1 MMRDMGYT
9 EAEYFDGTQ
18 LKKGIYKATG
28 KGIDKMFADLG
39 QEDFLKGLKTGDAYA
54 ALKVTSPVFFE
65 KDLSHPSYP
74 FAIKTID
81 SSPVNIDIFNK
92 TFRTFGENQGIEGRL
107 PKEGQ
112 LVTEGFGVTT
122 TTKPSFKIKQD
133 IDLSHP
139 SSIDLSGALGQYE
152 SVQRTQSL
160 KQKANAQYRI
170 ESGKNIIEALR
181 EFNKAKDKGKAVVAI
196 THEIM
201 HPTVVEIISGA
212 KDGNE
217 IGKKHTQTIV
227 DEFNK
232 ATGNKITVDELISG
246 NDEFKGGKT
255 TKQYRD
261 VQEFIAESWEKYHT
275 QGAKGFS
282 AEFQKVL
289 ETITEAFKT
298 VYKSLTG
305 KELTPELRRMFDD
318 ILGKS
323 EFKSEYEKQLLSEG
337 ISKKRQENVRKT
349 IIDSN
354 FDQIV
359 EDLIRNNKIEKIC

>member
-1 MMRDMGYT
+1 
-9 EAEYFDGTQ
+9 
-18 LKKGIYKATG
+18 
-28 KGIDKMFADLG
+28 
-39 QEDFLKGLKTGDAYA
+39 
-54 ALKVTSPVFFE
+54 
-65 KDLSHPSYP
+65 
-74 FAIKTID
+74 
-81 SSPVNIDIFNK
+81 
-92 TFRTFGENQGIEGRL
+92 
-107 PKEGQ
+107 
-112 LVTEGFGVTT
+112 
-122 TTKPSFKIKQD
+122 
-133 IDLSHP
+133 
-139 SSIDLSGALGQYE
+139 
-152 SVQRTQSL
+152 
-160 KQKANAQYRI
+160 
-170 ESGKNIIEALR
+170 
-181 EFNKAKDKGKAVVAI
+181 
-196 THEIM
+196 M

-246 NDEFKGGKT
+246 NDEFKNGKT

-323 EFKSEYEKQLLSEG
+323 EFKSEYEKRLLSEG

-359 EDLIRNNKIEKIC
+359 KDLIRNNKIEKIC